1 MIIKLK
7 EHAETIDAKR
17 LSVDQ
22 EYWLILD
29 GKFISVIED
38 RQHKQY
44 YINNKYIERS

>member
-7 EHAETIDAKR
+7 EHAETIDAKK

-22 EYWLILD
+22 KYWLILG

-38 RQHKQY
+38 KNHKQY
-44 YINNKYIERS
+44 YINNKYIEKS

>member
-44 YINNKYIERS
+44 YINNKYIEKS